1 MTIIL
6 GTRGSRLALAQ
17 TELTKQALE
26 QLADRPKVEVR
37 IIRTTGDQR
46 LDISLSRPNPKID
59 RGLFTKELEE
69 ALLRKEI
76 DVAVH
81 SLKDLPTTLPEGL
94 ELVVSLPRHDP
105 GDVLISK
112 TAKSLRKVPERGV
125 IATSSL
131 RRRCQILHSRP
142 DLRIVDIRGNVPTRI
157 TKLVQESSWNSIVLA
172 KAGLERL
179 GYRLDQERIDCESL
193 PLFISNLEELLPAV
207 GQGAI
212 GLQVRSN
219 DLELKQLLVHVNDP
233 ETWFCVEAERA
244 LLRMLGGGC
253 QSPLGVRT
261 RMQKE
266 NFWMEAILFRDE
278 FTPIFGFVSGKFPDP
293 RAAAAA
299 LFNKIY
305 EQRK

>member
-17 TELTKQALE
+17 TELAKQALE

-46 LDISLSRPNPKID
+46 LDISLSRPSPKID

-112 TAKSLRKVPERGV
+112 TAKSLRQVPERGV

-179 GYRLDQERIDCESL
+179 G
-193 PLFISNLEELLPAV
+193 
-207 GQGAI
+207 
-212 GLQVRSN
+212 
-219 DLELKQLLVHVNDP
+219 
-233 ETWFCVEAERA
+233 
-244 LLRMLGGGC
+244 
-253 QSPLGVRT
+253 
-261 RMQKE
+261 
-266 NFWMEAILFRDE
+266 
-278 FTPIFGFVSGKFPDP
+278 
-293 RAAAAA
+293 
-299 LFNKIY
+299 
-305 EQRK
+305 

>member
-17 TELTKQALE
+17 TELANQALE

-37 IIRTTGDQR
+37 IINTTGDQR
-46 LDISLSRPNPKID
+46 LDISLSRPSPKID
-59 RGLFTKELEE
+59 RALFTKEL
-69 ALLRKEI
+69 
-76 DVAVH
+76 D
-81 SLKDLPTTLPEGL
+81 
-94 ELVVSLPRHDP
+94 
-105 GDVLISK
+105 
-112 TAKSLRKVPERGV
+112 
-125 IATSSL
+125 
-131 RRRCQILHSRP
+131 
-142 DLRIVDIRGNVPTRI
+142 
-157 TKLVQESSWNSIVLA
+157 
-172 KAGLERL
+172 
-179 GYRLDQERIDCESL
+179 ESL

-233 ETWFCVEAERA
+233 ETWFCVKAERA

-266 NFWMEAILFRDE
+266 NFWMEAI
-278 FTPIFGFVSGKFPDP
+278 
-293 RAAAAA
+293 
-299 LFNKIY
+299 
-305 EQRK
+305 